1 MARIV
6 VTDAGSDRG
15 KVKVADL
22 DSGRSLTVPRNA
34 AQIAAARDTLK
45 KEAQK

>member
-15 KVKVADL
+15 KVTVSDL